1 MLYVIAIVFVVL
13 VAIFVIA
20 HAVRIRDIEERRARA
35 PRFFLL
41 GGVLLAFAI
50 VLTVMELAGV

>member
-41 GGVLLAFAI
+41 GGILLAFAI
-50 VLTVMELAGV
+50 ALTVMELAGV